1 MTLAHVGSIVLSA
14 VVALIVGLVWYSPFG
29 FGKQWAT
36 WKRLEFGSKE
46 EAKQYQKSMGKS
58 YVGGFLA
65 LLLTSWIFWMMI
77 GLMGI
82 TEVSGTLLLATILW
96 GGFVLPFTF
105 SQALFDKKHLGL
117 WAIDTGCAYASLF
130 AMAVVFGLL
139 R

>member
-1 MTLAHVGSIVLSA
+1 MSLAHIGSILIA
-14 VVALIVGLVWYSPFG
+14 AIVAMIIGLIWYSPLG
-29 FGKQWAT
+29 FGKQWAK
-36 WKRLEFGSKE
+36 WKRFEFGSKE
-46 EAKQYQKSMGKS
+46 EAKAYQKLMGKS

-65 LLLTSWIFWMMI
+65 ILLTSWVLWIMI

-82 TEVSGTLLLATILW
+82 TEVGGTLLLATILW

-117 WAIDTGCAYASLF
+117 WAIDVGCAYVSML
-130 AMAVVFGLL
+130 AMAIVFGIL